1 MKRILA
7 FLSDLTDHNDRDWMT
22 ANKKYYQEAK
32 KAFEEQVN
40 ELIEGIS
47 GFDEELVGLAPKD
60 CIFRINRDIR
70 FSKDKSPYKTNF
82 GAAMTPGGKKN
93 PLPTYYIHVQPG
105 NSFLAGGMYMPQ
117 PAELAKIR
125 QEIDYNA
132 GELKK
137 IVEDSDFQK
146 TWGQL
151 TGEELKTAP
160 KGYPK
165 DHPNIDL
172 IRKKSFIVVKNL
184 SNEELLTDQFTQEA
198 IRMFKILYPFN
209 QYLSVAVK
217 AEWSPDRIL

>member
-32 KAFEEQVN
+32 KAFEGQVN

-47 GFDEELVGLAPKD
+47 GFDEELVSLAPKD

-82 GAAMTPGGKKN
+82 GAAMTPGGKKS

-146 TWGQL
+146 IWGEL
-151 TGEELKTAP
+151 TGEELKTVP

-184 SNEELLTDQFTQEA
+184 SDEELLKDQFTQEA

-209 QYLSVAVK
+209 QYLSVAV
-217 AEWSPDRIL
+217 S